1 MGGGMHP
8 VGNAGMMGNGSGPY
22 MNGGGQGGY
31 NGGQGGA
38 MGMAGMGYANAGAQR
53 HHQVSKAM
61 TPCNDCS
68 CRRKGGEFMHRGR
81 VRGWGRQLGF
91 MRNC

>member
-1 MGGGMHP
+1 MHP

-68 CRRKGGEFMHRGR
+68 CIRKGS
-81 VRGWGRQLGF
+81 L
-91 MRNC
+91 

>member
-61 TPCNDCS
+61 TPCNDYS
-68 CRRKGGEFMHRGR
+68 CRRKGSLCIEGG
-81 VRGWGRQLGF
+81 
-91 MRNC
+91 